1 MSPDR
6 RLRDLDDT
14 ADLDNGLALGDQLLG
29 SPLLRRS
36 LRLELADDLLG
47 CVPGAFHG
55 RVPVPVWSDEDS
67 HSPWTECWGP
77 RHADRLPMA
86 HIRLLVHVA
95 LLLALALVLL
105 KPQRLLAVEAA
116 GDALLITPRLH
127 LAMAGVGFWTG
138 LIVLDAA
145 SYLLV
150 SLVLIGRVALQQAN
164 AMKAVLI
171 GLATLVSVMVFVQ
184 GGEVDWGAA
193 LPLVLG
199 SAVGGWAGATLA
211 LGPKAKLWIYRLL
224 VTALAYEVAWMV
236 WRLTVS

>member
-1 MSPDR
+1 
-6 RLRDLDDT
+6 
-14 ADLDNGLALGDQLLG
+14 
-29 SPLLRRS
+29 
-36 LRLELADDLLG
+36 
-47 CVPGAFHG
+47 
-55 RVPVPVWSDEDS
+55 
-67 HSPWTECWGP
+67 
-77 RHADRLPMA
+77 MA

-105 KPQRLLAVEAA
+105 RPQRLLAVEAA

-184 GGEVDWGAA
+184 GGEVGGAPRFRLFSGVLWVDGRA
-193 LPLVLG
+193 QRSLWARRQSSGSIGCWSLPWPMRWR
-199 SAVGGWAGATLA
+199 GWCGD
-211 LGPKAKLWIYRLL
+211 
-224 VTALAYEVAWMV
+224 
-236 WRLTVS
+236 